1 MFFFASSDLN
11 FPSFSVSGEE
21 GRGKIA
27 DLLLRKTKKRGEI
40 EGLHRFANWR
50 RNKGEERKTPLRGG
64 GIMAAVNYNTL
75 LFPLNV
81 QYFSSSRAPTSACLS
96 FFRGK
101 NRNSNY
107 FSQKIYF
114 FRENGNNYNYPTRI
128 IARFSYFSASFSF
141 VVNQVW
147 KREDEQ
153 QQGKEGE
160 IAHLLTPIS
169 QTRQGGKGKRKMF
182 FSLFAPSYVEAGWK
196 EGSFFG
202 M

>member
-81 QYFSSSRAPTSACLS
+81 QYFSSSRAPTSVCLP
-96 FFRGK
+96 FFLK
-101 NRNSNY
+101 KTEIQTISP
-107 FSQKIYF
+107 KKYF
-114 FRENGNNYNYPTRI
+114 FPE
-128 IARFSYFSASFSF
+128 
-141 VVNQVW
+141 
-147 KREDEQ
+147 
-153 QQGKEGE
+153 
-160 IAHLLTPIS
+160 
-169 QTRQGGKGKRKMF
+169 KRKQLQLSHEDNCTF
-182 FSLFAPSYVEAGWK
+182 LL
-196 EGSFFG
+196 FFG
-202 M
+202 VFFVCG